1 VESLLAAV
9 HAAASPRD
17 WSRGVE
23 LSRAGAV
30 LAMRHAPDEIVVQV
44 AVKGAAVSPTVTLW
58 PADAEWSCDCDSRA
72 DPCFHVA
79 AAVIALKR
87 AAEAGQP
94 LPGTSARTG
103 KVGYR
108 FTRGPEGLVFTRVR
122 VAEGSEERPL
132 THSLALLSSGRVEG
146 SQPIVA
152 SQADMAVDLALGA
165 FLKPGVLPAPLARK
179 VVPLLAGC
187 SDIRLDGAEIKV
199 GAESVGFHALVVA
212 DGPGFKVSLARDPAI
227 SETFGGG
234 VVARVG
240 DTLRVWDP
248 TKLGP
253 EFAELKTGLLV
264 GPERVAWLVS
274 ELLPR
279 LERIIPVHIKA
290 PQLPKLSDGHAPR
303 VVLDTTLSGE
313 ALAVLPTIVYGD
325 PPVARLDGD
334 RIVPFGRV
342 LPRRDLA
349 AESVL
354 RRLLAAQSLQ
364 PGERQAAVAGAGVT
378 LAERLRA
385 LASAQPGRVAL
396 RGEAHREFARLE
408 PLVPRLAPGGGFNL
422 SFETAGGTRQADAAR
437 VLAAWEAGASEVP
450 LMGGGVAPLP
460 HDWLARYGPQIAML
474 MASRGQGGE
483 VAAHA
488 RPALAD
494 LYAALETPAPPDLA
508 GLAALARDFAGL
520 PRAALPADLQ
530 AELRTYQRRGVDWL
544 SCLRDAGLGAML
556 ADDMGLGKTL
566 QCLCALRGRCL
577 IVAPTSVLH
586 NWAAEAKRFRPG
598 LRVCTYHGP
607 RRRLDP
613 DADLVLTSYAIL
625 RLDADALA
633 AEPWDAVVLDE
644 AQMIK
649 NPDSQVARAAYG
661 LKQARWR
668 VTLSGT
674 PVENRLEE
682 LWSQFHFLAPGLLGG
697 RQDFLERHARPIA
710 DGIPGAAGRLRAI
723 IRPFMLRRRKQEVA
737 RELPPRTEVVLQCTL
752 DPRERDVY
760 EAIRAATEKD
770 VVDALEA
777 GGSVLMALEAL
788 LRLRQAACHTGLV
801 PGQEAT
807 RSSKLDLLLETL
819 DEAVA
824 EGHKALVFSQWT
836 GLLDRVEPHLR
847 RAGLPFLRLD
857 GSTRDRGAVVDGFQA
872 ADGPPVLLVS
882 LKAGGTG
889 LNLTAADHVFLLD
902 PWWNP
907 AVEDQAADRAHR
919 IGQTRPVLVH
929 KLIAEDTVEARIL
942 ELQQRKRSLA
952 DAALAGAD
960 AAASLTREDLLAL
973 LR

>member
-122 VAEGSEERPL
+122 VAEGAEERPL
-132 THSLALLSSGRVEG
+132 GHSLALLSSGRVEG

-349 AESVL
+349 AETVL
-354 RRLLAAQSLQ
+354 RRLLAAQALQ

-385 LASAQPGRVAL
+385 LASTQPGRVSL

-566 QCLCALRGRCL
+566 QCLCALRGRSL

-625 RLDADALA
+625 RLDAEALA

-644 AQMIK
+644 AQTIK

-770 VVDALEA
+770 VVDALES

-872 ADGPPVLLVS
+872 ADGPPVLLIS